1 MPAAVRPYVTVGV
14 ALVGASVIS
23 VTPIEPPHLDVN
35 ADVRLAAATGDIA
48 NIPANLFNAIAGIPA
63 TEIQAVDRFADAML
77 ETGNWNVWSPTNVFG
92 FDAVDRKRLKAIV
105 DLLVPFPALSA
116 VLGEQLS
123 VWSQANLPMNA
134 GCAALP
140 GACPDPAAIL
150 SNMFQVSVLQLISG
164 YTFPEVVNPFDG
176 SHPEWSEQHVQLDP
190 FESVTSVSDY
200 LLAPP
205 TGAQTVS
212 LEQALT
218 TVAKFAQSLWV
229 GFYPFVQNSEWFNPD
244 TTGFAYLF
252 RPLAPI
258 MCQSCDPENTYD
270 NPWLYE
276 NYDPHHPSSTP
287 TPGQVFTL
295 DVANIGLP
303 GGTDDLQHGQ
313 NLAIEPE
320 NGAAIQGDSAIADL
334 VNKLDVAATDV
345 AQSVDPG
352 TEMES
357 LDAQQGGLPAADPP
371 SIPDSTT
378 HGAGNVQQEQVGP
391 SGGTAASTPATE
403 QEEDGNKFVP
413 GGLSSGG
420 KHRMAGGGG
429 LSDSLKSVQDR
440 INTSISKVTDSLKSG
455 NTTKGS
461 GDTETSE
468 AGAGATSE

>member
-23 VTPIEPPHLDVN
+23 VTPIAPSQPDMRAANPAVS
-35 ADVRLAAATGDIA
+35 LAAAASSIA
-48 NIPANLFNAIAGIPA
+48 NIPANVFNAIASIPA
-63 TEIQAVDRFADAML
+63 NEIQALDRLADSFL
-77 ETGNWNVWSPTNVFG
+77 LTGSWDVWSPTNVFG
-92 FDAVDRKRLKAIV
+92 FDAVDRLRLKAII
-105 DLLVPFPALSA
+105 DMLVPFPALSS

-123 VWSQANLPMNA
+123 VWAQANLPMNA

-140 GACPDPAAIL
+140 GACPDPAAVL
-150 SNMFQVSVLQLISG
+150 SNMFQVSVLQLVSG

-176 SHPEWSEQHVQLDP
+176 TDPGWSGDYVKLDP
-190 FESVTSVSDY
+190 FESVTSVIDY

-212 LEQALT
+212 PEQVIT
-218 TVAKFAQSLWV
+218 TVTKFAQSVWASY
-229 GFYPFVQNSEWFNPD
+229 YPFVQDSEWFNPD

-258 MCQSCDPENTYD
+258 LCNNCDPANPYH

-276 NYDPHHPSSTP
+276 NYDPHYPSSTP
-287 TPGQVFTL
+287 TSGQMLTL
-295 DVANIGLP
+295 DVAHVAAGDEVTNGEV
-303 GGTDDLQHGQ
+303 T
-313 NLAIEPE
+313 NSEPE
-320 NGAAIQGDSAIADL
+320 NGAAMQGDSAIADL
-334 VNKLDVAATDV
+334 VNKLDVAASDV

-352 TEMES
+352 TEVES
-357 LDAQQGGLPAADPP
+357 LDEQQGGLPTAE
-371 SIPDSTT
+371 
-378 HGAGNVQQEQVGP
+378 GAGNQQQEQVGP
-391 SGGTAASTPATE
+391 SGGTAATTTSTQ
-403 QEEDGNKFVP
+403 QEKDGNKVVP
-413 GGLSSGG
+413 DESSSGG
-420 KHRMAGGGG
+420 RHRMAGGGG